1 MNVTLVLLSG
11 LLVTTGVY
19 LLLTRSLIRI
29 VFGVGLLANGVNL
42 LLVATSGRSGSPAFV
57 ENGEV
62 PADATEALPQAFVLT
77 SIVIS
82 LALVA
87 FLAALAWR
95 SWTIDGVD
103 EVEDD
108 IEDRRLGRDL

>member
-1 MNVTLVLLSG
+1 MNATLVLLSG
-11 LLVTTGVY
+11 TLIATGVY

-42 LLVATSGRSGSPAFV
+42 LIIATSGRSGSPAFI
-57 ENGEV
+57 ENGAV
-62 PADATEALPQAFVLT
+62 PADVTEPLPQAFVLT
-77 SIVIS
+77 SVVIS
-82 LALVA
+82 LALIA

-108 IEDRRLGRDL
+108 LEDRRLGKDL

>member
-1 MNVTLVLLSG
+1 MNATLVLLSG
-11 LLVTTGVY
+11 TLVATGVY

-42 LLVATSGRSGSPAFV
+42 LIIATSGRSGSPAFI
-57 ENGEV
+57 ENGTV
-62 PADATEALPQAFVLT
+62 PADVTEPLPQAFVLT
-77 SIVIS
+77 SVVIS
-82 LALVA
+82 LALIA

-108 IEDRRLGRDL
+108 LEDRRLGKDL

>member
-1 MNVTLVLLSG
+1 MNATLVLLAG
-11 LLVTTGVY
+11 VLVSTGVY

-29 VFGVGLLANGVNL
+29 VFGVGLMANGVNL
-42 LLVATSGRSGSPAFV
+42 LLVATSGRAGSPAFV
-57 ENGEV
+57 EDGEV
-62 PADATEALPQAFVLT
+62 PADATQPLPQAFVLT

-108 IEDRRLGRDL
+108 IEDRRLGKDS

>member
-1 MNVTLVLLSG
+1 MNATLVLLSG
-11 LLVTTGVY
+11 TLVSTGVY

-42 LLVATSGRSGSPAFV
+42 LLIATSGRSGSPAFV
-57 ENGEV
+57 DDGTV
-62 PADATEALPQAFVLT
+62 PADVTEPLPQAFVLT

-82 LALVA
+82 LALIA

-108 IEDRRLGRDL
+108 LEDRRLGKDT

>member
-1 MNVTLVLLSG
+1 MNATLVLLAG
-11 LLVTTGVY
+11 VLVSAGVY
-19 LLLTRSLIRI
+19 LLLMRSLIRI
-29 VFGVGLLANGVNL
+29 VFGVGLMANGVNL
-42 LLVATSGRSGSPAFV
+42 LLIATSGRAGSPAFV
-57 ENGEV
+57 NEGEV
-62 PADATEALPQAFVLT
+62 PADATEPLPQAFVLT

-108 IEDRRLGRDL
+108 IEDRRLGRDS

>member
-1 MNVTLVLLSG
+1 MNATLVLLSG
-11 LLVTTGVY
+11 VLVTTGAY
-19 LLLTRSLIRI
+19 LLLTRSLMRI
-29 VFGVGLLANGVNL
+29 VFGVGLMANGVNL

-57 ENGEV
+57 TDGEV
-62 PADATEALPQAFVLT
+62 PADATQPLPQAFVLT

-82 LALVA
+82 LALIA

-108 IEDRRLGRDL
+108 IEDRRMGRDQ

>member
-1 MNVTLVLLSG
+1 VNAALVLLAG
-11 LLVTTGVY
+11 VLVSTGVY
-19 LLLTRSLIRI
+19 LLLARSLIRI
-29 VFGVGLLANGVNL
+29 VFGVGLMANGVNL

-57 ENGEV
+57 NDGEV
-62 PADATEALPQAFVLT
+62 PADATQPLPQAFVLT

-108 IEDRRLGRDL
+108 IEDRRLGKET